1 MAGSLSMP
9 IGWVYKRRDS
19 ERSQSVSSAVE
30 QLIEALAATGK
41 PHQRCLWKPDP
52 RKEAAKTDRQTEKE
66 RQREVVA
73 VRERKPLKYMQ
84 TDRDFSFKKGTC
96 YTKYSQRTQQS
107 SLTMS
112 REQRNHMD
120 ECYSHPALFQI
131 CTQEVESGGSSSSS
145 SSCGSSKVQKMCTS
159 RRILLL
165 ALTFLAYTV
174 DSVSAYGA
182 PETLCG
188 GELVDT
194 LQFVCGDR
202 GFYFSRPVGRNRGRL
217 NRGIVEECC
226 FRSCDLNL
234 LETYCAKSVKSER
247 DLSSSSLVAL
257 PALNKDPFQKP
268 SHARY
273 SKYDIWQKKGSQRLQ
288 RGIPNIHR
296 ARRYRWQTEGLQE
309 SEESKIHRPLIV
321 LPTQKPLVVQ
331 TTTSETLG
339 SQK

>member
-1 MAGSLSMP
+1 MSRISM
-9 IGWVYKRRDS
+9 
-19 ERSQSVSSAVE
+19 SSA
-30 QLIEALAATGK
+30 
-41 PHQRCLWKPDP
+41 QR
-52 RKEAAKTDRQTEKE
+52 
-66 RQREVVA
+66 
-73 VRERKPLKYMQ
+73 
-84 TDRDFSFKKGTC
+84 
-96 YTKYSQRTQQS
+96 
-107 SLTMS
+107 
-112 REQRNHMD
+112 HMD
-120 ECYSHPALFQI
+120 ASCCSHPALLQI
-131 CTQEVESGGSSSSS
+131 CTQEVESSS
-145 SSCGSSKVQKMCTS
+145 SSCGGAKVQKMCTS

-174 DSVSAYGA
+174 DSASAYGA

-247 DLSSSSLVAL
+247 DLSSSSLVVL
-257 PALNKDPFQKP
+257 PALNKDTIQKP
-268 SHARY
+268 SLAKY
-273 SKYDIWQKKGSQRLQ
+273 SKYDIWQKKSAQRLQ
-288 RGIPNIHR
+288 RGVPNILR

-309 SEESKIHRPLIV
+309 SEEAKVHRPLVV

-331 TTTSETLG
+331 TTSETSG

>member
-1 MAGSLSMP
+1 
-9 IGWVYKRRDS
+9 
-19 ERSQSVSSAVE
+19 
-30 QLIEALAATGK
+30 
-41 PHQRCLWKPDP
+41 
-52 RKEAAKTDRQTEKE
+52 
-66 RQREVVA
+66 
-73 VRERKPLKYMQ
+73 
-84 TDRDFSFKKGTC
+84 
-96 YTKYSQRTQQS
+96 
-107 SLTMS
+107 MS
-112 REQRNHMD
+112 REQSHMD
-120 ECYSHPALFQI
+120 ECYSHPALFEI
-131 CTQEVESGGSSSSS
+131 CTQEVE

-165 ALTFLAYTV
+165 VLTFLAYTV

-247 DLSSSSLVAL
+247 DLSSSLVAL
-257 PALNKDPFQKP
+257 PALNKDTFQKP
-268 SHARY
+268 SHAKY
-273 SKYDIWQKKGSQRLQ
+273 SKYDVWQKKSSQRLQ
-288 RGIPNIHR
+288 RGVPNILR

-309 SEESKIHRPLIV
+309 SEESKIHRPLVV

-331 TTTSETLG
+331 TTSETLG